1 MDLKIVNPSNSQSGG
16 VLILWRR
23 EISMQQ
29 IFSAPKHIDV
39 RIIEIPDKVWRL
51 TSIYGE
57 PRWENK
63 HLIWDRIRELNDQH
77 NLPWA
82 ITGDFNE
89 ILFTHEKE
97 GGNPRLQGYMQ
108 AFKDLLNDCELID
121 LGFIGELFLWK
132 RGIIG
137 ERLDRVVVK
146 NAWNNTHGGGG
157 GGGSARNALKLHLF
171 EEEVVNHML
180 AWKAQIEN
188 AYHTMRSLDLT
199 RYVICV

>member
-1 MDLKIVNPSNSQSGG
+1 MDLKIVNPSSSQSGG

-29 IFSAPKHIDV
+29 IFSAPKNIDV

-89 ILFTHEKE
+89 ILFTREKE

-108 AFKDLLNDCELID
+108 AFKVLLNDCELID
-121 LGFIGELFLWK
+121 LGFIGELFFWK
-132 RGIIG
+132 RVIHFMLFQVQLHKALTNYKTKATWIQFA
-137 ERLDRVVVK
+137 K
-146 NAWNNTHGGGG
+146 
-157 GGGSARNALKLHLF
+157 GSTPFL
-171 EEEVVNHML
+171 V
-180 AWKAQIEN
+180 
-188 AYHTMRSLDLT
+188 LT
-199 RYVICV
+199 PLVLRRDNLGTTQ